1 MEIIK
6 KYKEVIAIVLIVL
19 ILVLIRSMGVNHF
32 RNDAKRWAEPSL
44 KTSNLV
50 TIAQADEL
58 PGSILIINLDK
69 DPGPIKDIHG
79 EKRNVSPDSVLSKKQ
94 CTSIIKHGGP
104 VLIFSSEKGISA
116 RIWMIL
122 SQMGCKKIFILT
134 DQTDNESLKYK
145 FSPDTIMY

>member
-1 MEIIK
+1 MKSIK
-6 KYKEVIAIVLIVL
+6 KYWIIVGVVL
-19 ILVLIRSMGVNHF
+19 PIIILVIIRSTGRNHF
-32 RNDAKRWAEPSL
+32 KNDVKRWAEPSL

-69 DPGPIKDIHG
+69 DLGPLKDIHG
-79 EKRNVSPDSVLSKKQ
+79 EIRNVSPDSVLSKKQ
-94 CTSIIKHGGP
+94 GTSIIKHGGP

-134 DQTDNESLKYK
+134 DQTDNESIKYK
-145 FSPDTIMY
+145 FSPDTIIY